1 MTTTNKQADVEDQ
14 TVPVTLTLQVKVE
27 ELADWLD
34 SASVHYIAERIEVKS
49 DDKSLTIFEVPLKG
63 GSVMFHLD
71 GDFENRKVSLTKAK
85 MLRGL
90 KAMAADDPELT
101 HTFITNAGE
110 CDGYDS
116 LTFLQYCL
124 FGEVVVG

>member
-1 MTTTNKQADVEDQ
+1 MTTTNKQAAVEDQ
-14 TVPVTLTLQVKVE
+14 TAPVTLTVQVKVE

-34 SASVHYIAERIEVKS
+34 SAPLHYIAERIEVKS
-49 DDKSLTIFEVPLKG
+49 EDEKLTIFEVPLRG
-63 GSVMFHLD
+63 GTVVFHLD
-71 GDFENRKVSLTKAK
+71 RDLGHRKVSLTKAR

-90 KAMAADDPELT
+90 KTMAADDPELT
-101 HTFITNAGE
+101 RTFITNPGE